1 MNTEDRRLVER
12 LEELTT
18 ATRALAREVE
28 RLQRWHSLA
37 GDIRH
42 VLWRNFL
49 RGVAFGL
56 GQTVGAVLLV
66 GILAWLLSRLEVVPV
81 VGEWIARLWE
91 AIRTAQ
97 EGLR

>member
-28 RLQRWHSLA
+28 RLQRWHPLA

-42 VLWRNFL
+42 ILWRNFL

-66 GILAWLLSRLEVVPV
+66 GILAWLLSQLEVVPV
-81 VGEWIARLWE
+81 LGEWIARLWE